1 MKNKLYKPIILS
13 LMALSLVGCDSNE
26 VAVADKDESS
36 EIVEEVQ
43 EEMDTENKP
52 AEDDIDK
59 SKLKDTEED
68 KDDKKEEAE
77 KEVLEVS
84 KEEEK
89 KDDKEVAEKPS
100 PEPEKETSEE
110 DKAHEKDGKY
120 VSSMIAELKGEPSD
134 YITATAYEY
143 KFEDDKFVV
152 SGSFDY
158 FENPEDYENVEEIG
172 NKKDHKFVINDDTV
186 LQAVGG
192 MADPKIF
199 NKEDFLKYLNECKD
213 TGLALIIFVEN
224 GVATSVSISS

>member
-1 MKNKLYKPIILS
+1 
-13 LMALSLVGCDSNE
+13 MALSLVGCDSNE

-89 KDDKEVAEKPS
+89 KDDKQVAEKTS
-100 PEPEKETSEE
+100 PEKETSEE

-143 KFEDDKFVV
+143 KFEDDKFAV

-172 NKKDHKFVINDDTV
+172 NEKDHKFVVNDDTV

>member
-1 MKNKLYKPIILS
+1 
-13 LMALSLVGCDSNE
+13 MALSLVGCDSNE

-89 KDDKEVAEKPS
+89 KDDKQVAEKTS
-100 PEPEKETSEE
+100 PEKETSEE

-143 KFEDDKFVV
+143 KFEDNKFVV

-172 NKKDHKFVINDDTV
+172 NEKDHKFVVNNDTV

>member
-1 MKNKLYKPIILS
+1 
-13 LMALSLVGCDSNE
+13 MALSLVGCDSNE

-89 KDDKEVAEKPS
+89 KDDKQVAEKTS
-100 PEPEKETSEE
+100 PEKETSEE

-143 KFEDDKFVV
+143 KFEDNKFVV

-172 NKKDHKFVINDDTV
+172 NEKDHKFVVNDDTV

>member
-1 MKNKLYKPIILS
+1 
-13 LMALSLVGCDSNE
+13 MALSLVGCDSNE

-89 KDDKEVAEKPS
+89 KDDKQVAEKTS
-100 PEPEKETSEE
+100 PEKETSEE

-172 NKKDHKFVINDDTV
+172 NERDHKFVVNDDTV